1 MILKI
6 LNYSIILFY
15 FFFILTLIL
24 VLIFYTLPNDYE
36 ILDINNF
43 DYYKEKKI
51 IIRPMDTYLIKDNN
65 FNINKLITIENKL
78 KMNKFN
84 VNENKVIKI
93 NNNNCSCKIINESNL
108 EMIIFIKTFYRK

>member
-36 ILDINNF
+36 IIDINNF
-43 DYYKEKKI
+43 DYYKKK
-51 IIRPMDTYLIKDNN
+51 K
-65 FNINKLITIENKL
+65 
-78 KMNKFN
+78 
-84 VNENKVIKI
+84 
-93 NNNNCSCKIINESNL
+93 
-108 EMIIFIKTFYRK
+108 